1 MSQTNPFPYYVGIQ
15 SLEEIAN
22 KETRCVVMNILGGE
36 SKGVTPT
43 SHEFSG
49 GNIVAGVQYGRSGEK
64 METKAG
70 DIPVYGS
77 IKEIVDAGI
86 EFDTGVIYLPPAAV
100 AAAAD
105 ELITQ
110 NPNLKK
116 IVVLTEK
123 VCVKDQQF
131 IRAIAQ
137 KNQIDVFGGNCLG
150 IGNSWEQVRV
160 GGALGGSAPGE
171 SLVKGSVAV
180 YSNSGN
186 FSTTIPEYLKTG
198 GWGTSTVLSSGKDL
212 YIQFAFAEFLY
223 AAENDPRTK
232 SVLAYIEPG
241 GYYEK
246 QALDWIE
253 DGTFK
258 FTKPIVVCVTGR
270 WKANLTRAV
279 GHAGAIAGGG
289 DDAIAKEKWFDNYFG
304 VGMFD
309 PKNPK
314 VSKKGVRIES
324 IQDAPTAVSAVM
336 KEIGVEPDYAPFGD
350 LSLKPWFVNDQEVDY
365 PEKLKME
372 AVEAMAPY
380 NDTIKRLGNL
390 VGAQLTRESMRNKSG
405 ASMMNPKTQ
414 ITEVHGV
421 SVLDLVKER
430 FGGTNLFALTKMMP
444 TEEEM
449 PLVNAI
455 MNYFTA
461 IGAEFMDAAAATR
474 ERNALPNAYLG
485 AAVIMNGDRQ
495 VFQDYR
501 EITDQMIEAFYTKVW
516 RDKSVND
523 AAIDEVL
530 QQKGILPEGE
540 ATAEEAAAYDFFV
553 DLLGKTGQE
562 SVFTKYAVKYAEQN
576 KCNKM
581 NVLMAAMILSLAWKS
596 LTGRQIPKETALDIP
611 NYLHLNGVIVAC
623 SAPDYKNNDFWK
635 KLTSQSDLS
644 LLNLDFSET
653 CFRILFN
660 REPEEKELFALNAML
675 NLTISNGPGTVSAKG
690 AKGSVSGGN
699 PIASSYV
706 GWMVHT
712 GRDHGGNG
720 FEAIKYVNDYMNE
733 FGFDPYGT
741 STEEEMNKKL
751 EEIAVKAAG
760 DYAAL
765 KKKAKEEGNL
775 KYFKVPC
782 VNHPVFKGKP
792 VNYDPRE
799 THIRELFQE
808 RNEVNPFQEFYH
820 HLVQQLY
827 NAGATKNVF
836 CVNIDA
842 VIATISLDLIW
853 KDIKSGKMP
862 EKDMQ
867 DIAFTLFQFARMV
880 GCSAEIADHR
890 SRGNPIDCR
899 TPASQCVW
907 VG

>member
-1 MSQTNPFPYYVGIQ
+1 MSHKNPFPYFVGIN
-15 SLEEIAN
+15 SLDEIAN
-22 KETRCVVMNILGGE
+22 KKTRCVVMNILGGE

-49 GNIVAGVQYGRSGEK
+49 GNIVAGVQYGKSGEK
-64 METKAG
+64 METKIG

-86 EFDTGVIYLPPAAV
+86 EFDTGVIYLPPSAV

-105 ELITQ
+105 ELVTH
-110 NPNLKK
+110 NPKLKK

-123 VCVKDQQF
+123 ISVKDSQF
-131 IRAIAQ
+131 IRALCQ
-137 KNQIDVFGGNCLG
+137 KAQIDVFGGNCLG

-160 GGALGGSAPGE
+160 GGALGGKVPGE
-171 SLVKGSVAV
+171 SLMKGSVAV

-223 AAENDPRTK
+223 AAENDARTK
-232 SVLAYIEPG
+232 AIMAYIEPG

-246 QALDWIE
+246 QALDWIA

-289 DDAIAKEKWFDNYFG
+289 DDALAKEKWFDTYFG
-304 VGMFD
+304 VSEFN
-309 PKNPK
+309 PKSPK
-314 VSKKGVRIES
+314 VSKKGVRIAS
-324 IQDAPTAVSAVM
+324 IQDAPIAMSAVM
-336 KEIGVEPDYAPFGD
+336 KEIGVKQDFAPTGD
-350 LSLKPWFVNDQEVDY
+350 LSLKPWFVNDQEAGV
-365 PEKLKME
+365 PEKLKMA

-380 NDTIKRLGNL
+380 NDTIKRLGNQ
-390 VGAQLTRESMRNKSG
+390 VGAQLTREAMRNKSG
-405 ASMMNPKTQ
+405 ASMMNDKTQ
-414 ITEVHGV
+414 ITEVHGI
-421 SVLDLVKER
+421 SVLDLVKYP
-430 FGGTNLFALTKMMP
+430 FAGTNLFALTKEMP
-444 TEEEM
+444 SNEEM
-449 PLVNAI
+449 PLANAI
-455 MNYFTA
+455 MNYFVS
-461 IGAEFMDAAAATR
+461 IGAEYMDVAVKTR
-474 ERNALPNAYLG
+474 ANNALPNAYLG
-485 AAVIMNGDRQ
+485 AAVAMNGDRQ
-495 VFQDYR
+495 LFQDYR
-501 EITDQMIEAFYTKVW
+501 AIIGKMIDLFYTQIW
-516 RDKSVND
+516 IDKAVNN
-523 AAIDEVL
+523 AAIDKAL
-530 QQKGILPEGE
+530 AQKGVLPEGQ
-540 ATAEEAAAYDFFV
+540 ASAQEAAAFDFFV
-553 DLLGKTGQE
+553 DLLAKSGQE
-562 SVFTKYAVKYAEQN
+562 SVFTKYAEKYAAQN

-581 NVLMAAMILSLAWKS
+581 NVLMAAMILSLSWKS
-596 LTGRQIPKETALDIP
+596 LTGRQISRETALDIP

-623 SAPDYKNNDFWK
+623 SAPDYSHNDFWK
-635 KLTSQSDLS
+635 KLTSQADVS
-644 LLNLDFSET
+644 LLNLDFSDT

-660 REPEEKELFALNAML
+660 RVPLEKEQFALNAML

-720 FEAIKYVNDYMNE
+720 FEAIKYVNDQMG
-733 FGFDPYGT
+733 GFDPYKAK
-741 STEEEMNKKL
+741 SKAELDAKL
-751 EEIAVKAAG
+751 EEIAKKAAAE
-760 DYAAL
+760 YAGF
-765 KKKAKEEGNL
+765 KKKAKDEGDL

-792 VNYDPRE
+792 INYDPRE
-799 THIRELFQE
+799 THIRELFKT
-808 RNEVNPFQEFYH
+808 RNEINHFQEFYH
-820 HLVQQLY
+820 HLVQQLF

-842 VIATISLDLIW
+842 VIATITLDLIW

-880 GCSAEIADHR
+880 GCSAEIADHK
-890 SRGNPIDCR
+890 SRGTPIDCR
-899 TPASQCVW
+899 TPASQCFW